1 MTDQKNNSAQEQ
13 YDNRWDYILNRE
25 TDTPTSNSLD
35 KQDNYD
41 RTTNSTPDP
50 N

>member
-25 TDTPTSNSLD
+25 AAELPAPVQP
-35 KQDNYD
+35 QDNAGD
-41 RTTNSTPDP
+41 TND
-50 N
+50 